1 MQPPPVAE
9 SLGAPP
15 AEWYLHEQTTRLE
28 VDLEREELRGTVE
41 LRVRL
46 PTAPALSWL
55 RLNSAAQCEIES
67 ATLDGAPLEWEYA
80 ADEANID
87 QVVPPRWEHTR
98 DLASFQSV
106 HGAVVHAAQD
116 GELTLRLPPL
126 PSPEPSAAGA
136 EAAGAVSTA

>member
-1 MQPPPVAE
+1 MPPPPVAE
-9 SLGAPP
+9 SLAAPP

-28 VDLEREELRGTVE
+28 VDLEREELRGIVE

-55 RLNSAAQCEIES
+55 RLNNAAQCEIES
-67 ATLDGAPLEWEYA
+67 ATLDGAPLKWEYA

-98 DLASFQSV
+98 DLSSFQSV
-106 HGAVVHAAQD
+106 HGAGSRLLPELGFDQDHAVAD
-116 GELTLRLPPL
+116 GRC
-126 PSPEPSAAGA
+126 SW
-136 EAAGAVSTA
+136 